1 MSDIRIGDSLSLLDG
16 EWVVEGMQG
25 GCLRLWNVHSQQV
38 QVLHV
43 TALARLLAIPPRISP
58 DVAGPRS
65 FDTITDDE
73 ATEVAERAR
82 HVEEVIYGKPRGV
95 ESGRPEYDPETT
107 GLRSAER
114 RAGKDAAAA
123 STQSACRG
131 QQE

>member
-65 FDTITDDE
+65 
-73 ATEVAERAR
+73 
-82 HVEEVIYGKPRGV
+82 
-95 ESGRPEYDPETT
+95 
-107 GLRSAER
+107 
-114 RAGKDAAAA
+114 
-123 STQSACRG
+123 
-131 QQE
+131 